1 MSQTSKHRDPGY
13 SCDSQ
18 CVDEFV
24 ECMTDDYQKDDPMCK
39 TRQEACIE
47 ECPL

>member
-1 MSQTSKHRDPGY
+1 MSQSQHQHRPNYG
-13 SCDSQ
+13 CDSQ
-18 CVDEFV
+18 CVNEFV

-39 TRQEACIE
+39 TRQDACIE